1 MAKDEMITKGKRRS
15 GGESLQA
22 QEPQELFSFSPLQL
36 HFLGCLKQLVDQ
48 RVSLKQDEVPPDD
61 LLWRVSSR
69 AMYSTYQDCVDIGV
83 GEEANAIL
91 QGEAITLPS
100 VSE

>member
-1 MAKDEMITKGKRRS
+1 M
-15 GGESLQA
+15 QA

-36 HFLGCLKQLVDQ
+36 HFLGRLKQLVDQ

>member
-36 HFLGCLKQLVDQ
+36 HFLGRLKQLVDQ

>member
-36 HFLGCLKQLVDQ
+36 HFLGRLKQLVEQ
-48 RVSLKQDEVPPDD
+48 RVSLKQDEVPTDD

-69 AMYSTYQDCVDIGV
+69 AMYSTYQDCVDVGV
-83 GEEANAIL
+83 GEEANATM
-91 QGEAITLPS
+91 QGEAIALPG
-100 VSE
+100 VPE